1 MEVFKYD
8 NYVTPGKR
16 GDMYRAI
23 NNFFFVSIHL
33 PFISDVGILLQLLTI
48 ILGIIIGPR
57 ERAILRVMVLVTLP
71 IGRKV
76 SVPLA
81 AGAMDWKTNTD
92 YYLIGLYFCNFDL
105 SYNIFKWWHHYFKYH
120 DHICYDY
127 IHQYFLNSLQ
137 PVIYPNYVTVVPILY
152 MSLIVHK
159 ITHYWIYH
167 SHRNLKIQIQN
178 FTKF

>member
-81 AGAMDWKTNTD
+81 AGAMD
-92 YYLIGLYFCNFDL
+92 
-105 SYNIFKWWHHYFKYH
+105 
-120 DHICYDY
+120 
-127 IHQYFLNSLQ
+127 
-137 PVIYPNYVTVVPILY
+137 
-152 MSLIVHK
+152 
-159 ITHYWIYH
+159 
-167 SHRNLKIQIQN
+167 
-178 FTKF
+178 